1 MGAVR
6 HRFNVEEY
14 RLMGEAGIFSE
25 DDRVELIDG
34 EVVEMAP
41 IGNRHIESVMW
52 LNRLLSRWALGTED
66 AELFVSVQNP
76 LSLSEHW
83 EPQPDLTVVRRSQ
96 GRLGAPVPEDVLL
109 VVEVAA
115 TSLVHDRDRKLP
127 LYAEAGITEAWI
139 VDLNADVIEVHS
151 RSGPAAY
158 ERSTR
163 FRRGERMVSAT
174 LPDLT
179 FDAAEALPP
188 AE

>member
-6 HRFNVEEY
+6 HRFTVGEY

-41 IGNRHIESVMW
+41 IGDRHIESVMR
-52 LNRLLSRWALGTED
+52 LTRLLSLWALGTED

-83 EPQPDLTVVRRSQ
+83 EPQPDLTVVRRSE
-96 GRLGAPVPEDVLL
+96 GRSGAPVSEDVLL

-115 TSLVHDRDRKLP
+115 TSLAHDQDRKLP
-127 LYAEAGITEAWI
+127 LYAASGIPEAWI
-139 VDLNADVIEVHS
+139 LDLNSDVIEAYS
-151 RSGPAAY
+151 QPGTGGYTRSA
-158 ERSTR
+158 R
-163 FRRGERMVSAT
+163 FGRGGRMISAT
-174 LPDLT
+174 LPGLA
-179 FDAAEALPP
+179 FDVDEALPP